1 MDNQEALETGEV
13 MSSTQSS
20 MTTEQKEQSRK
31 VINSIL
37 GWEQL
42 KNALNLI
49 GGEMSVHYISNSH
62 GVVGTRIEIYIPD
75 EKSDISR
82 PGPGASMSL
91 FMFE

>member
-1 MDNQEALETGEV
+1 MDNHLKDKLTNKQEEV
-13 MSSTQSS
+13 NDIVNQ
-20 MTTEQKEQSRK
+20 
-31 VINSIL
+31 IL

-75 EKSDISR
+75 EKAD
-82 PGPGASMSL
+82 L
-91 FMFE
+91 T